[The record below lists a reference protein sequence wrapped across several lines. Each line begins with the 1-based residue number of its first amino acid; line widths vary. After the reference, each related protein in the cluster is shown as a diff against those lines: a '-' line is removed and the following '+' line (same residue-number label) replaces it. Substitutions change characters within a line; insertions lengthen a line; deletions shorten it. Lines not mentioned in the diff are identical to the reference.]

1 MIVDGFITRSFLKS
15 LIVSVSLLLSSCDS
29 DNQVEVYNLDDRV
42 QKSDVGISDSH
53 AKNKN
58 ILVFGF
64 DLRSSPQEDAR
75 QYLPFL
81 KYLEMETGY
90 KFKLHFTSKNRSIVD
105 DLGENQ
111 VQFAAVGADTFIKA
125 NEKYNVIPLV
135 RGLNMKGKAEY
146 QSVFVVSPSS
156 KIKKL
161 EDINGRHL
169 AFGSRASTQGH
180 LIPRIVLSKKNIKL
194 KSFSNISYTG
204 SHRNCAD
211 SVISQHSDV
220 CTMQDT
226 MAKSLEQ
233 KGLLRIIYTSNYYPS
248 SGIATNQDVPVEV
261 VNKVKKALLNFKPQT
276 KNKKGLYKW
285 ERTEMPLGFTGA
297 NINDYSELRNWS
309 IKLGFIQK
317 INKLENSK

>member
-15 LIVSVSLLLSSCDS
+15 LIVSISFLLSSCDS
-29 DNQVEVYNLDDRV
+29 DNQVEVYDMDDRV
-42 QKSDVGISDSH
+42 QKSNVDITRSH

-58 ILVFGF
+58 TLVFGF

-81 KYLEMETGY
+81 KYLEVETGY
-90 KFKLHFTSKNRSIVD
+90 KFKLHFTSKNSSIVD
-105 DLGENQ
+105 DLGENH
-111 VQFAAVGADTFIKA
+111 VQFAAIGADTFIKA
-125 NEKYNVIPLV
+125 NERYNVIPLV

-146 QSVFVVSPSS
+146 QSVFVVSPNSE
-156 KIKKL
+156 IKKL

-180 LIPRIVLSKKNIKL
+180 LIPRIVLSKKNIKIR
-194 KSFSNISYTG
+194 SFSNISYTG

-211 SVISQHSDV
+211 SVISKHSDV

-226 MAKSLEQ
+226 MAKFLEK

-276 KNKKGLYKW
+276 NNKKGLYKW
-285 ERTEMPLGFTGA
+285 ERTEMPLGFTIA
-297 NINDYSELRNWS
+297 NIADYSELRKWS

-317 INKLENSK
+317 INKQENSK

>member
-1 MIVDGFITRSFLKS
+1 MIVDDFIARYFFKI

-29 DNQVEVYNLDDRV
+29 DNQVKLYDMDDRI
-42 QKSDVGISDSH
+42 QKSDVDTIGRH
-53 AKNKN
+53 TKNKN
-58 ILVFGF
+58 ALVFGF

-81 KYLEMETGY
+81 KYLEVETGY

-105 DLGENQ
+105 DLGENY
-111 VQFAAVGADTFIKA
+111 VQFAAIGADTFIKA

-135 RGLNMKGKAEY
+135 RGLNMNGKAEY
-146 QSVFVVSPSS
+146 QSFFVVSPNS

-194 KSFSNISYTG
+194 NSFLSVSYTG

-211 SVISQHSDV
+211 SVISNHSDV

-226 MAKSLEQ
+226 MAKLMEK
-233 KGLLRIIYTSNYYPS
+233 KGLLRIIYASNYYPS
-248 SGIATNQDVPVEV
+248 SGIATNQNVPVEV
-261 VNKVKKALLNFKPQT
+261 VNKVKKALLNFKPHT

-285 ERTEMPLGFTGA
+285 ERTEMPLGFTVA
-297 NINDYSELRNWS
+297 TINDYSELRKWS

-317 INKLENSK
+317 INKQENSK